1 MKNQIYGDYTKILM
15 KTFFKYSWLN
25 EKQNKKS
32 HKRSSFFNYNYNNN
46 NNYDSSNVNTNS
58 QNSKQN
64 NYNNNNNAIRIF
76 PFEIKEKCWN
86 ESPIISNRDPNRW
99 RLDALGNPVM
109 KALRGLQ
116 GIFAHEYDH
125 IFPYSL
131 GGTST
136 LDNCQILQTSINRKK
151 GNQFFSNNILMGFK
165 QPIPESL
172 KKIGINYVD
181 NRLMDIAEELV
192 YGNINKC

>member
-1 MKNQIYGDYTKILM
+1 MKNQIYEDYTKILI

-25 EKQNKKS
+25 NEKKNKKN
-32 HKRSSFFNYNYNNN
+32 HKRSAFYNYD
-46 NNYDSSNVNTNS
+46 NNYDTINTN
-58 QNSKQN
+58 NNFSKQN
-64 NYNNNNNAIRIF
+64 NYNNNTIRIF
-76 PFEIKEKCWN
+76 PFEVKEKCWN

-116 GIFAHEYDH
+116 GIFSHEYDH

-136 LDNCQILQTSINRKK
+136 LDNCQILQTNINRKK

-172 KKIGINYVD
+172 KKIGINCVD

>member
-1 MKNQIYGDYTKILM
+1 MKNQIYEDYTKILI

-25 EKQNKKS
+25 NEKQNKKY
-32 HKRSSFFNYNYNNN
+32 HKRSNFYNYDNNYNNINTN
-46 NNYDSSNVNTNS
+46 NNF
-58 QNSKQN
+58 SKQN
-64 NYNNNNNAIRIF
+64 NYNNNTIRIF
-76 PFEIKEKCWN
+76 PFEVKEKCWN

-116 GIFAHEYDH
+116 GIFSHEYDH

-136 LDNCQILQTSINRKK
+136 LDNCQILQTNINRKK

-172 KKIGINYVD
+172 KKIGINCVD

>member
-1 MKNQIYGDYTKILM
+1 MKNQIYEDYSKVLI
-15 KTFFKYSWLN
+15 KTFFKYSWFNN

-32 HKRSSFFNYNYNNN
+32 HQRSLLFNFENNINNNDNNINSKQVNNN
-46 NNYDSSNVNTNS
+46 NN
-58 QNSKQN
+58 QL
-64 NYNNNNNAIRIF
+64 RIF

-86 ESPIISNRDPNRW
+86 DSPIISNRDPNRW
-99 RLDALGNPVM
+99 RLDALENPVM

-116 GIFAHEYDH
+116 GIFSHEYDH

-136 LDNCQILQTSINRKK
+136 LDNCQILQTNINRKK
-151 GNQFFSNNILMGFK
+151 GNQFYSNNILMGFK

-172 KKIGINYVD
+172 KKIGINCVD

>member
-1 MKNQIYGDYTKILM
+1 MKNQIYEDYTKILI

-25 EKQNKKS
+25 NEKKNKKN
-32 HKRSSFFNYNYNNN
+32 HKRSTFYNYD
-46 NNYDSSNVNTNS
+46 NNYDTINTN
-58 QNSKQN
+58 NNFSKQN
-64 NYNNNNNAIRIF
+64 NYNNNTIRIF
-76 PFEIKEKCWN
+76 PFEVKEKCWN

-116 GIFAHEYDH
+116 GIFSHEYDH

-136 LDNCQILQTSINRKK
+136 LDNCQILQTNINRKK

-172 KKIGINYVD
+172 KKIGINCVD

>member
-1 MKNQIYGDYTKILM
+1 MKNQIYEDYTKILI

-25 EKQNKKS
+25 NEKKK
-32 HKRSSFFNYNYNNN
+32 KKYNTRSTFYNYD
-46 NNYDSSNVNTNS
+46 NNYDTINTN
-58 QNSKQN
+58 NNFSKQN
-64 NYNNNNNAIRIF
+64 NYNNNTIRIF
-76 PFEIKEKCWN
+76 PFEVKEKCWN

-116 GIFAHEYDH
+116 GIFSHEYDH

-136 LDNCQILQTSINRKK
+136 LDNCQILQTNINRKK

-172 KKIGINYVD
+172 KKIGINCVD